1 MRRACVCVLVVAL
14 WQIEM
19 AVQCGIA
26 TSQRPVA
33 ARPVA
38 PPAPT
43 PPDARDVIIRQQP
56 SLPHCETGRC
66 PPPQKSQS
74 IPAKP

>member
-1 MRRACVCVLVVAL
+1 MRRLVMVAVAL
-14 WQIEM
+14 WQIEL

-26 TSQRPVA
+26 TSQRPAA

-43 PPDARDVIIRQQP
+43 PPDARQVIIRQQP
-56 SLPHCETGRC
+56 HLPSCETGRC

-74 IPAKP
+74 IPSR

>member
-1 MRRACVCVLVVAL
+1 MKRLVMVVVAL
-14 WQIEM
+14 WQLEL

-26 TSQRPVA
+26 TSQRPTV

-43 PPDARDVIIRQQP
+43 PPDARQVIVRPQP
-56 SLPHCETGRC
+56 PLPHCETGRC
-66 PPPQKSQS
+66 PPQQKPSM
-74 IPAKP
+74 PAR

>member
-1 MRRACVCVLVVAL
+1 MKRLLMVAVAL
-14 WQIEM
+14 WQIEL

-26 TSQRPVA
+26 ASQRPTE

-43 PPDARDVIIRQQP
+43 PPDARSVLIRPQP
-56 SLPHCETGRC
+56 ALPACESGKC

-74 IPAKP
+74 IQAK

>member
-1 MRRACVCVLVVAL
+1 MKRLLMVAVAL
-14 WQIEM
+14 WQIEL

-26 TSQRPVA
+26 TSQRPTE

-43 PPDARDVIIRQQP
+43 PPDARSVLIRPQP
-56 SLPHCETGRC
+56 ALPACESGKC

-74 IPAKP
+74 MPAR

>member
-1 MRRACVCVLVVAL
+1 MKRLLMLAVAL
-14 WQIEM
+14 WQIEL

-26 TSQRPVA
+26 TSQRPTA

-43 PPDARDVIIRQQP
+43 PPDARQVIVRPQP
-56 SLPHCETGRC
+56 SLPNCETGKC
-66 PPPQKSQS
+66 PPPQKPQS
-74 IPAKP
+74 MPAR

>member
-1 MRRACVCVLVVAL
+1 MKRLLMVAVAL
-14 WQIEM
+14 WQIEL

-26 TSQRPVA
+26 TSQRPTE

-43 PPDARDVIIRQQP
+43 PPDARSVLIRPQP
-56 SLPHCETGRC
+56 ALPACESGKC
-66 PPPQKSQS
+66 PPPQKSPPIQ
-74 IPAKP
+74 AR

>member
-1 MRRACVCVLVVAL
+1 MKRLVMLAVAL

-26 TSQRPVA
+26 TSQRPAA
-33 ARPVA
+33 ARPVE

-43 PPDARDVIIRQQP
+43 PPDARQVIVRQQP
-56 SLPHCETGRC
+56 PLPSCESGKC
-66 PPPQKSQS
+66 PPQQKSPS
-74 IPAKP
+74 TPAR